1 DFLKMFMKK
10 EKMTKKTPRFLLILS
25 EKMEKVFQA
34 GKNLPNLEISLAQ
47 NVNPYQIL
55 NNDLLLLNKEA
66 VKKLEERINS

>member
-1 DFLKMFMKK
+1 
-10 EKMTKKTPRFLLILS
+10 
-25 EKMEKVFQA
+25 MEKVFQA